1 MDSISVACELEE
13 VNIRDLIDEY
23 GNSIFRMCFLYL
35 KDFHLAEDAVQETF
49 IKVYKNH
56 SSFKGDSSEKTW
68 VIRIAIN
75 VCKNYLRGSWWK
87 RIDESAV
94 LESVPV
100 KENFDDE
107 KSELAE
113 NLILEVMKLNTKY
126 KEVILLY
133 YYQELKVREI
143 AEVLLIPEATVSTR
157 LKRAKDKL
165 RINLE
170 GDFFNE

>member
-13 VNIRDLIDEY
+13 VNIRGLVDDY
-23 GNSIFRMCFLYL
+23 GNSILRMCLIYL

-49 IKVYKNH
+49 IKVYKNY
-56 SSFKGDSSEKTW
+56 SNFKGDSSEKTW
-68 VIRIAIN
+68 VMRIAIN

-94 LESVPV
+94 LESIPI
-100 KENFDDE
+100 KENFEDE
-107 KSELAE
+107 SSELADK
-113 NLILEVMKLNTKY
+113 LILEVMKLNIKY

-143 AEVLLIPEATVSTR
+143 SEVLRIPEATV
-157 LKRAKDKL
+157 
-165 RINLE
+165 
-170 GDFFNE
+170 